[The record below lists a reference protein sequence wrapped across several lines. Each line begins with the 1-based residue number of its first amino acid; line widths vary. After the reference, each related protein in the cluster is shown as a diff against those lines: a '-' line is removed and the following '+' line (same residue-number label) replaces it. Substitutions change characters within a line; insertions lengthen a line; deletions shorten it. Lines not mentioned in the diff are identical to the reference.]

1 MATEVMSV
9 NGARGA
15 NDGVGGGRGGTKRK
29 ADESVAQNCWNDYE
43 RFAKRFNLL
52 NLGESGFNLHARPAD
67 LTQYRHAEPG
77 VNGTHASS
85 SYYIPV
91 SGSSEPTKPPLST
104 PSTAPPVAD
113 ADGMMQ
119 VDETRDR
126 VFIHDLDAELAE
138 SEPSEERLIFLPDI
152 EKHFSR
158 IPKHVLKG
166 KSDDVEG
173 QELVLYGVPKS
184 LSVDEDRDAV
194 RHAIAE
200 ARQRARERAA
210 IEARQRDMDRQ
221 YGQTPDDP
229 TEIAH
234 GYGMGYVT
242 ELDVVEDPD
251 AMDMD

>member
-1 MATEVMSV
+1 MQTEVMSF

-15 NDGVGGGRGGTKRK
+15 SEGVGGGGGGTKRK

-52 NLGESGFNLHARPAD
+52 NL
-67 LTQYRHAEPG
+67 EPSI
-77 VNGTHASS
+77 NGAHASS

-91 SGSSEPTKPPLST
+91 SSSTQPTKPTLST
-104 PSTAPPVAD
+104 PSTAPPAAD
-113 ADGMMQ
+113 PDGMMQ

-138 SEPSEERLIFLPDI
+138 AESSEERLIFLPDI

-158 IPKHVLKG
+158 IPKHVLTG

-173 QELVLYGVPKS
+173 QELVLYSVPQS
-184 LSVDEDRDAV
+184 LSVDASRDAV
-194 RHAIAE
+194 RHAIVE
-200 ARQRARERAA
+200 ARQRARERAMM
-210 IEARQRDMDRQ
+210 EARQRDMVRQ
-221 YGQTPDDP
+221 YGQVLDDS
-229 TEIAH
+229 TEVAH
-234 GYGMGYVT
+234 GYGTGYVT
-242 ELDVVEDPD
+242 ELDGVGDDPD

>member
-1 MATEVMSV
+1 MHTEVMSF

-15 NDGVGGGRGGTKRK
+15 GEGVRGAGGGTKRK

-52 NLGESGFNLHARPAD
+52 NLGESGFNLHGALVD
-67 LTQYRHAEPG
+67 LTEYHTEPSI
-77 VNGTHASS
+77 NGTHASS

-91 SGSSEPTKPPLST
+91 SSSSQPTKPALST
-104 PSTAPPVAD
+104 PSTVPVAD
-113 ADGMMQ
+113 TDGMMQ

-138 SEPSEERLIFLPDI
+138 SEPTEERLIFLPDI

-158 IPKHVLKG
+158 IPKHVLTG
-166 KSDDVEG
+166 KAEDVEG
-173 QELVLYGVPKS
+173 QELVLYNVPKS
-184 LSVDEDRDAV
+184 LSVDEGRDAV
-194 RHAIAE
+194 RQAIVE
-200 ARQRARERAA
+200 ARQRAREKAA
-210 IEARQRDMDRQ
+210 MEARQRDMDRQ
-221 YGQTPDDP
+221 YGQIADEP
-229 TEIAH
+229 TEVAH

-242 ELDVVEDPD
+242 ELDEVEDDPD

>member
-1 MATEVMSV
+1 MSV

-15 NDGVGGGRGGTKRK
+15 GEGVRGGGGGTKRK

-52 NLGESGFNLHARPAD
+52 NL
-67 LTQYRHAEPG
+67 EPSI
-77 VNGTHASS
+77 NGTHASS

-91 SGSSEPTKPPLST
+91 SSSSQPTKPTLST
-104 PSTAPPVAD
+104 LDTLPVAD

-138 SEPSEERLIFLPDI
+138 SEPTEERLIFLPDI

-158 IPKHVLKG
+158 IPKHVLTG
-166 KSDDVEG
+166 KAEDVEG
-173 QELVLYGVPKS
+173 QELVLYSVPKS
-184 LSVDEDRDAV
+184 LSVEESRDAV
-194 RHAIAE
+194 RYAIVE
-200 ARQRARERAA
+200 AGQRAREKAA
-210 IEARQRDMDRQ
+210 MEARQRDMDRQ
-221 YGQTPDDP
+221 YGQIADEP
-229 TEIAH
+229 TEVAH

-242 ELDVVEDPD
+242 ELDEVENDPD

>member
-52 NLGESGFNLHARPAD
+52 NL
-67 LTQYRHAEPG
+67 EPG

-138 SEPSEERLIFLPDI
+138 SEPTEERLIFLPDI

-158 IPKHVLKG
+158 IPKHVLTG
-166 KSDDVEG
+166 KAEDVEG
-173 QELVLYGVPKS
+173 QELVLYNVPKS
-184 LSVDEDRDAV
+184 LSVDESRDAV
-194 RHAIAE
+194 RHAIVE

-210 IEARQRDMDRQ
+210 MEARQRDMDRQ
-221 YGQTPDDP
+221 YGQIADEP
-229 TEIAH
+229 TEVAH

-242 ELDVVEDPD
+242 ELDEVEDDPD

>member
-1 MATEVMSV
+1 MQTEVMSV

-15 NDGVGGGRGGTKRK
+15 GEGVRGGGGGTKRK

-52 NLGESGFNLHARPAD
+52 NL
-67 LTQYRHAEPG
+67 EPSI
-77 VNGTHASS
+77 NGTHASS

-91 SGSSEPTKPPLST
+91 SSSSQPTKPTLST
-104 PSTAPPVAD
+104 PSTVPVAD

-138 SEPSEERLIFLPDI
+138 SEPTEERLIFLPDI

-158 IPKHVLKG
+158 IPKHVLTG
-166 KSDDVEG
+166 KAEDVEG
-173 QELVLYGVPKS
+173 QELVLYNVPKS
-184 LSVDEDRDAV
+184 LSVDESRDAV
-194 RHAIAE
+194 RHAIVE

-210 IEARQRDMDRQ
+210 MEARQRDMDRQ
-221 YGQTPDDP
+221 YGQIADEP
-229 TEIAH
+229 TEVAH

-242 ELDVVEDPD
+242 ELDEVEDDPD